1 MAQHSNDKTAF
12 TVTPTESRAPVPPGH
27 ASFDALRELNEM
39 PPTSRGIVH
48 RPSAEKTPQLLHNY
62 YNRNTSRLQEIAR
75 NAGQSLRDVGGM
87 AKDTVTGYPQQFYNT
102 YSKYMP
108 SFSAGSPQNPNRPL
122 EENVPW
128 YRALTTPAPRGI
140 SAEGKVIPGTAAD
153 LRAGYDHA
161 LDKFY
166 NPYSKAWK
174 EPNIDRD
181 LVYTGRGAMATGA
194 SAATAAALIS
204 SGALAL
210 PGMAARS
217 AYGLGSS
224 ALGAGR
230 GVLGYGLGLGA
241 RGLSNVRGLLGSAAK
256 GIYDVGSTALAQKA
270 LTPLAYGV
278 GTTGLLGAGYGTTK
292 GYQWYNS
299 KTPEQQAAAAAVA
312 EKLKKDVNVATGK
325 QLLWNGALG
334 LGIGGGATALYYYM
348 HRRRKQQEEKR
359 RLEQA
364 QLLEKGDLK
373 FANFSKT
380 AEGFLDDWVYGPIGG
395 SGQDVLV
402 PNIPGINEERKP
414 VLGGM
419 TQGGA
424 LIAVPLIASAAGL
437 YGAHQLMRAREKQV
451 DVDQAADSVIEAK
464 KDYMRALNG
473 DKAASLDA
481 AYEKYAAQSKTAV
494 TDPDAKPSW
503 SNFPEWIG
511 QNLYAT
517 GLLSGAAGLG
527 VGAHF
532 MYHKTKK
539 DLANNNL
546 ATAAETRARLR
557 ALPAPWIDPAELAAL
572 QQQLRESKS

>member
-12 TVTPTESRAPVPPGH
+12 TVTPTEPRAPVPPGY

-39 PPTSRGIVH
+39 PPSGRIVH

-62 YNRNTSRLQEIAR
+62 YNHNTSKLQEIAR
-75 NAGQSLRDVGGM
+75 NAGRALQDVGGM

-122 EENVPW
+122 DENVPW
-128 YRALTTPAPRGI
+128 YKALTTPAPRGI

-181 LVYTGRGAMATGA
+181 LVYTGRGAMVVGA

-210 PGMAARS
+210 PGMAARG

-230 GVLGYGLGLGA
+230 GVLGYGLGLGG
-241 RGLSNVRGLLGSAAK
+241 RGLSNVGGWLGGAAK
-256 GIYDVGSTALAQKA
+256 GIYNVGSTALAQKA

-278 GTTGLLGAGYGTTK
+278 GTAGLAAGGYGANQ

-299 KTPEQQAAAAAVA
+299 KTPEQQAVADAAA

-373 FANFSKT
+373 FAG
-380 AEGFLDDWVYGPIGG
+380 ALDDYVFGPLGG
-395 SGQDVLV
+395 GTQSTLV
-402 PNIPGINEERKP
+402 PSIPGINEERKP

-424 LIAVPLIASAAGL
+424 LLAVPLIASAAGL

-494 TDPDAKPSW
+494 TDPDAKPTW
-503 SNFPEWIG
+503 SNWPEWIG

-557 ALPAPWIDPAELAAL
+557 ALPAPWIDPAELSAL